1 MIEKM
6 INKIITKI
14 IIIIL
19 ILGNRGRVVGE
30 LIVATGWGDLGDQ
43 PTSIIGGETY
53 KLVYTSIHK
62 AHPVQSHVT
71 RRPDGHYIGPG
82 ASFSAVHNVYI
93 VQFFFLSTE
102 RAGTY
107 RPTSSLSCY

>member
-53 KLVYTSIHK
+53 KLVYTSIHYTLYTSIQGPPCTVTCNQK
-62 AHPVQSHVT
+62 T
-71 RRPDGHYIGPG
+71 RRALYRARGQLLCSGPTI
-82 ASFSAVHNVYI
+82 Y
-93 VQFFFLSTE
+93 
-102 RAGTY
+102 GTKA
-107 RPTSSLSCY
+107 TLE